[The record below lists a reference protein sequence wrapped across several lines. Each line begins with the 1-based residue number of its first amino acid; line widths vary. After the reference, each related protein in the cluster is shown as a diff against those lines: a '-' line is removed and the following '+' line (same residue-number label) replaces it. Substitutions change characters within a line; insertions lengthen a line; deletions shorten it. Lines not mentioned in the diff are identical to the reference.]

1 MGSVV
6 SSRKCDGCQST
17 WMTTLSPSTHFT
29 GKSLKAA
36 ASSGVSKKIS
46 TCMVNPFVIVFV
58 MPTLYHKSGRLS
70 RGKSEFYCKTS
81 APRKP
86 TKQAPISKN
95 KNVIL
100 FSFHSIIYYRHV
112 QPQTLREKN
121 KKAKSFLIE
130 IESQQWRGAGPPA
143 ILTP

>member
-1 MGSVV
+1 MSSVV

-100 FSFHSIIYYRHV
+100 FSFHSILLLSACIALTFRYSG
-112 QPQTLREKN
+112 EI
-121 KKAKSFLIE
+121 AKFFLIE
-130 IESQQWRGAGPPA
+130 IESQQAAPGGPQTYF
-143 ILTP
+143 L